1 MPYRYIVIW
10 RYGRIS
16 IQQGTSFWY
25 KHTNGVFSD
34 LIWLLF
40 TNFTQVFLV
49 MDLSREY
56 VLEVLGKIMDPD
68 LKKDIVS
75 LNFVEELK
83 IDEQSITVTV
93 YSSNPA
99 LHARK
104 RLQEAVEFNLKR
116 EFEGIVINC
125 TVQALPAE
133 AKEAHRKFLPE
144 VKNIVAIASGK
155 GGVGKSTVTAN
166 LAGGLAKAGYRV
178 GIVDADIYG
187 PSMPTMFD
195 VVNDRPTMIDVE
207 GKPKIS
213 PVVAYGIKIL
223 SIGFFTDQDNAVV
236 WRGPMAAK
244 ALTQM
249 FTDAEW
255 GKLDYLLI
263 DLPPGTGDIHLS
275 LVQTVPLDGAVI
287 VSTPQEVA
295 LADARK
301 GINMFKLDTINV
313 PVIGVVE
320 NMAWFTPAELPD
332 NKYFI
337 FGRDGAKNLA
347 QGMGVPLL
355 GQIPLVQS
363 VREAGDVGKPAVF
376 QDNTPTSTAFEE
388 LVRIF
393 VQEVEVAKAQKPL
406 KKQHV

>member
-1 MPYRYIVIW
+1 
-10 RYGRIS
+10 
-16 IQQGTSFWY
+16 
-25 KHTNGVFSD
+25 
-34 LIWLLF
+34 
-40 TNFTQVFLV
+40 
-49 MDLSREY
+49 
-56 VLEVLGKIMDPD
+56 MDPD

-83 IDEQSITVTV
+83 IEGNSITLKV

-104 RLQEAVEFNLKR
+104 RVQEAVEFNLKR
-116 EFEGIVINC
+116 EFEGATINC
-125 TVQALPAE
+125 TVAALPAE

-195 VVNDRPTMIDVE
+195 LVDDRPTMIDVQ
-207 GKPKIS
+207 GTPKIS

-244 ALTQM
+244 AMTQM

-320 NMAWFTPAELPD
+320 NMAWFTPAELPE
-332 NKYFI
+332 NKYYI

-347 QGMGVPLL
+347 EGMGVPLL

-376 QDNTPTSTAFEE
+376 QDNTPTSNAFEE

-393 VQEVEVAKAQKPL
+393 VQEVEVAKAQKTL
-406 KKQHV
+406 KKQQV